1 LDLREAETAAV
12 KVFLDMDGV
21 LTDFVR
27 GCWRWFG
34 HHVPYRE
41 VKWLLEPQ
49 FGFARA
55 NEFWEALTREF
66 WGSLEFTPEG
76 QELLAGLEREVGKE
90 NIILCSS
97 PSPWGKAGS
106 AAGKID
112 WIERVLPEYKSRYIL
127 SPCKHEAAN
136 NTRLLIDDNNDNCAK
151 FTQAGGFSLIV
162 PQPWNVRAAEHN
174 GFSYDVKALLKQA
187 ENILG

>member
-1 LDLREAETAAV
+1 V

-27 GCWRWFG
+27 GCWRWFA

-49 FGFARA
+49 FGFAKA

-66 WGSLEFTPEG
+66 WATLEWTPEG
-76 QELLAGLEREVGKE
+76 EELFQGLVRIAGAE
-90 NIILCSS
+90 NIVLCSS

-112 WIERVLPEYKSRYIL
+112 WIEKRLPNWKSRYIL

-136 NTRLLIDDNNDNCAK
+136 SNILLIDDNNDNCEK
-151 FTQAGGFSLIV
+151 FRKAGGFSLIV
-162 PQPWNVRAAEHN
+162 PQPWNVRASEHD
-174 GFSYDVKALLKQA
+174 GFRYNVQALLEQA
-187 ENILG
+187 GRILG

>member
-1 LDLREAETAAV
+1 M

-55 NEFWEALTREF
+55 QEFWEALRAEF
-66 WGSLEFTPEG
+66 WAGLKWTPEG
-76 QELLAGLEREVGKE
+76 ADLLAGLIRLAGKE
-90 NIILCSS
+90 NIVLCSS
-97 PSPWGKAGS
+97 PAPWGTAGS
-106 AAGKID
+106 AMGKLT
-112 WIERVLPEYKSRYIL
+112 WIERELPEFRRQYML

-136 NTRLLIDDNNDNCAK
+136 SQILLIDDNNENCEAFRK
-151 FTQAGGFSLIV
+151 AGGFSLTV
-162 PQPWNVRAAEHN
+162 PQPWNHRAAEHD
-174 GFSYDVKALLKQA
+174 GFRYNVKGLLEEA
-187 ENILG
+187 ARILG